1 MVEKNIVVEYI
12 SWLYNSVIWD
22 IKYLLNHCDVQWI
35 SRGVNIAADGI
46 AKYAR
51 DPVLDLHMLASLP
64 SMVLDV
70 IDAEPLVTS
79 F

>member
-1 MVEKNIVVEYI
+1 M
-12 SWLYNSVIWD
+12 
-22 IKYLLNHCDVQWI
+22 
-35 SRGVNIAADGI
+35 NIAADGI